1 MGTAAAPV
9 RSIRQQWNMESHG
22 GSLRSVSPAAT
33 DERQPTVLIVDDDP
47 TILTVFRGFLEE
59 AGYRVLTAE
68 DGPEATQIL
77 RSGGERI
84 DLIILD
90 WILPSMSGVQWLE
103 HILLRNDPKAR
114 VILCTGQHVSDTLY
128 KVAGAKVT
136 GFLKKPFQW
145 TELLA
150 AVERALGGK
159 PQQEAGGLVASPET
173 PAGISGADETDRAA
187 CPPHRA
193 NP

>member
-1 MGTAAAPV
+1 
-9 RSIRQQWNMESHG
+9 MESHG
-22 GSLRSVSPAAT
+22 DSLRSVSPAAT

-47 TILTVFRGFLEE
+47 TVLTVFRGFLEE
-59 AGYRVLTAE
+59 AGYRVLTVE

-103 HILLRNDPKAR
+103 HILHIDPKAR
-114 VILCTGQHVSDTLY
+114 VILCTGQHVSDTLH
-128 KVAGAKVT
+128 KVAGAKVK

-159 PQQEAGGLVASPET
+159 PQQEAGGLVASSET
-173 PAGISGADETDRAA
+173 PAEISEADETDRTA
-187 CPPHRA
+187 CPPNRA